1 MSKEEFITA
10 LAKEGYDTGYYNNG
24 IPTVFVNN
32 NSEIKPISKAIR
44 KFALE
49 HDYKESFGVKPKT
62 KELTTESA
70 IAGYPYNF

>member
-1 MSKEEFITA
+1 MSKEEFMIA

-24 IPTVFVNN
+24 IPTVYV
-32 NSEIKPISKAIR
+32 SDTDEIKPISKAIR

-49 HDYKESFGVKPKT
+49 HNYKESFGVKPKA

-70 IAGYPYNF
+70 IAI